1 MFRVDKW
8 GVEPISKMR
17 IERPDKNRMR
27 RNLEE
32 IQLLQKE
39 LEYRLDEFLQV
50 ETVEDYQHFWQKL
63 RDQYRQNILNTS
75 DYMVRK
81 CNR

>member
-1 MFRVDKW
+1 M
-8 GVEPISKMR
+8 GVAPISKSR
-17 IERPDKNRMR
+17 IERPEKNRMR
-27 RNLEE
+27 KCLEE

-39 LEYRLDEFLQV
+39 LEHRVDEFLQV
-50 ETVEDYQHFWQKL
+50 ETIEEYQHFWQKL
-63 RDQYRQNILNTS
+63 KNQYRQNILTTS

>member
-1 MFRVDKW
+1 
-8 GVEPISKMR
+8 MR

-50 ETVEDYQHFWQKL
+50 EPVEDYRHFWQKL